1 MKYEAIEVPTDV
13 KAALADTHPAA
24 PTADAPRSRLPLIA
38 AGVALLAASAGAW
51 AYTSGDVQWS
61 VAPLPAPVAAK
72 PVDVAKPALAVAGA
86 AQPAAAPAVAVDP
99 SSVIRGVIQSQSE
112 AVIASRMTAGII
124 AMPYKTGQ
132 KFPKGALLAS
142 FDCSTIRAQLTAAQ
156 AATAAYKKSY
166 DTNVELDAFK
176 AVGRNEVGISK
187 ANLGKATAEANA
199 VAAQLGGC
207 AVYAP
212 FSGIVVEQIAHAHEV
227 AATGQP
233 LMKIQDA
240 GNLEVQIIVPSN
252 WLTWLKPGAKF
263 EFKVDETGTV
273 LKGSIARLGASVDP
287 VSKTIRVVGQLWGAG
302 GVVLPGMSGAAQF
315 EEAGSH
321 GKPAGA

>member
-1 MKYEAIEVPTDV
+1 MKYESIEVPTDV
-13 KAALADTHPAA
+13 KVALADLHPAV
-24 PTADAPRSRLPLIA
+24 PVADKPRSRMPVIA
-38 AGVALLAASAGAW
+38 GGLALVAACAGGW
-51 AYTSGDVQWS
+51 AYTRGDVQWS
-61 VAPLPAPVAAK
+61 VAPAAVAEAPVEAPKVKLAVVTPVAA
-72 PVDVAKPALAVAGA
+72 
-86 AQPAAAPAVAVDP
+86 AAAADP
-99 SSVIRGVIQSQSE
+99 SSIIRGVIQSQSE
-112 AVIASRMTAGII
+112 AVIASRMTAGIVS
-124 AMPYKTGQ
+124 MPYKTGQ
-132 KFPKGALLAS
+132 KFPKGAMLAS
-142 FDCSTIRAQLTAAQ
+142 FDCSTLKAQLSAAQ

-166 DTNVELDAFK
+166 DTNVELDAFQ

-199 VAAQLGGC
+199 VSSQLTGC

-287 VSKTIRVVGQLWGAG
+287 VSKTIRVIGRLWGAG

-315 EEAGSH
+315 EEAGSN